1 MVANARGPA
10 AGNTPGRHYAG
21 LLVTTQSRGE
31 APTTSLTPVPS
42 DPRIARRARWASLV
56 GTSLESYDFY
66 LFAYFSAFFAGPL
79 FFEPLGPVGANL
91 AALATIGVAFVIRP
105 IGAIIFGH
113 LGDRIGRRT
122 TLIVTITMMGVATA
136 LIGVLP
142 TFDQAGWVGAVL
154 LVLLRVLQG
163 VSLGGE
169 WGGAILIA
177 TEHES
182 KAKRAFAA
190 AMPQLGSPIGSI
202 LSAVAF
208 LWLTLSLTTEEIGE
222 WAWRIPFLTAIPL
235 LAISLYLRLAITET
249 PVFAAVKGA
258 GRAPRI
264 PLAALLRAQPVT
276 IVVAVGVALLGIG
289 SYSLM
294 NTYTINYGAAVLGF
308 DYYELLIA
316 TTIGG
321 LLQLVTI
328 PLFGAWATRI
338 GSGLVI
344 AIGALGTL
352 LVSFPIYFFL
362 QDASFGF
369 LVGMMVIGGILPT
382 MSWAALGGIFTE
394 LFDERYRYSALGFA
408 YALAAVVSGFVP
420 YLTAELGVATGNAW
434 WHPAIVL
441 AGMSLI
447 TLVSSLVA
455 IRIRVDRDEDA
466 PAVTAPEVVG
476 AER

>member
-1 MVANARGPA
+1 MTTETAAAPVA
-10 AGNTPGRHYAG
+10 
-21 LLVTTQSRGE
+21 
-31 APTTSLTPVPS
+31 PS

-79 FFEPLGPVGANL
+79 FFEPLGEVGANL

-105 IGAIIFGH
+105 LGAIIFGH

-122 TLIVTITMMGVATA
+122 ILIVTITMMGVATG

-142 TFDQAGWVGAVL
+142 TYEQAGWFGAVL

-169 WGGAILIA
+169 WGGAVLIA

-182 KAKRAFAA
+182 RAKRAFAA

-202 LSAVAF
+202 LSAAAF
-208 LWLTLSLTTEEIGE
+208 IWLTLALTSEEIAE
-222 WAWRIPFLTAIPL
+222 WAWRVPFLTAIPL
-235 LAISLYLRLAITET
+235 LAISLYLRLTITET
-249 PVFAAVKGA
+249 PVFTAVKDA

-264 PLAALLRAQPVT
+264 PLAALLRAQPIT

-294 NTYTINYGAAVLGF
+294 NTYTLNYGAAVLGF

-316 TTIGG
+316 TTLGG

-338 GSGLVI
+338 GSGMVV

-352 LVSFPIYFFL
+352 LVAFPIYFFL

-369 LVGMMVIGGILPT
+369 LVGMMIIGGILPT

-408 YALAAVVSGFVP
+408 YALAAVVAGFVP
-420 YLTAELGVATGNAW
+420 ALTGALGVATSNAW
-434 WHPAIVL
+434 WHPAVVL
-441 AGMSLI
+441 AAMSLI

-455 IRIRVDRDEDA
+455 IRIRVDRDDA
-466 PAVTAPEVVG
+466 EPVAESTLAPQPASTLG
-476 AER
+476 WRHRG

>member
-1 MVANARGPA
+1 MTDIA
-10 AGNTPGRHYAG
+10 AAPVP
-21 LLVTTQSRGE
+21 VT
-31 APTTSLTPVPS
+31 PS

-79 FFEPLGPVGANL
+79 FFEPLGEVGANL

-105 IGAIIFGH
+105 LGAIVFGH

-122 TLIVTITMMGVATA
+122 VLIMTITMMGIATG

-142 TFDQAGWVGAVL
+142 TYEQSGWLGAVL

-169 WGGAILIA
+169 WGGAVLIA
-177 TEHES
+177 TEHETR
-182 KAKRAFAA
+182 ARRAFAA

-202 LSAVAF
+202 LAAVAF
-208 LWLTLSLTTEEIGE
+208 LWLTLSLTSAEIAE
-222 WAWRIPFLTAIPL
+222 WAWRVPFLTAIPL
-235 LAISLYLRLAITET
+235 LALSLYLRLAITET
-249 PVFAAVKGA
+249 PVFTAVKDA

-316 TTIGG
+316 TTVGG

-338 GSGLVI
+338 GSGLVV
-344 AIGALGTL
+344 AIGALGTF
-352 LVSFPIYFFL
+352 LVAFPIYYFL

-369 LVGMMVIGGILPT
+369 LVGMMIIGGILPT

-394 LFDERYRYSALGFA
+394 LFDERYRYSALGFS
-408 YALAAVVSGFVP
+408 YALAAVVAGFVP
-420 YLTAELGVATGNAW
+420 ALTGALGAATGNAW

-441 AGMSLI
+441 ASMSII
-447 TLVSSLVA
+447 TLVASLVA
-455 IRIRVDRDEDA
+455 IRIRVDRDDA
-466 PAVTAPEVVG
+466 QTPEQSALVPTRG
-476 AER
+476 AL

>member
-1 MVANARGPA
+1 MTTEQRGK
-10 AGNTPGRHYAG
+10 
-21 LLVTTQSRGE
+21 
-31 APTTSLTPVPS
+31 APTTQASSATLPAPS

-79 FFEPLGPVGANL
+79 FFSGFGEVGEDI
-91 AALATIGVAFVIRP
+91 AALLTIGVAFIIRP

-113 LGDRIGRRT
+113 LGDRLGRRR
-122 TLIVTITMMGVATA
+122 TLIITITMMGVATG

-142 TFDQAGWVGAVL
+142 TYDQVGWLAAAL
-154 LVLLRVLQG
+154 LILLRLVQG
-163 VSLGGE
+163 ISLGGE

-182 KAKRAFAA
+182 RAKRAFAA

-208 LWLTLSLTTEEIGE
+208 IWLTLSLTSAEITE

-235 LAISLYLRLAITET
+235 LAVSLYLRLAVTET
-249 PVFAAVKGA
+249 PVFESVRKAERRPKV
-258 GRAPRI
+258 PI
-264 PLAALLRAQPVT
+264 AALLRAQPTAVF
-276 IVVAVGVALLGIG
+276 VAIGVALLGIG

-294 NTYTINYGAAVLGF
+294 NTYTLNYGSTVLGF
-308 DYYELLIA
+308 DYYQLLIA

-321 LLQLVTI
+321 LLQLITI

-338 GSGLVI
+338 GSGMVV

-352 LVSFPIYFFL
+352 LVAFPLYYFL
-362 QDASFGF
+362 QFADFGV
-369 LVGMMVIGGILPT
+369 LVAMMVIGGILPT

-394 LFDERYRYSALGFA
+394 LFDERYRYSALSFA
-408 YALAAVVSGFVP
+408 YALSAAVAGFVP
-420 YLTAELGVATGNAW
+420 GLTAVLGDQTGNAW
-434 WHPAIVL
+434 WHPGIVL
-441 AGMSLI
+441 AAMSLI
-447 TLVSSLVA
+447 TLVASLVA
-455 IRIRVDRDEDA
+455 IRMRVDKDEDA
-466 PAVTAPEVVG
+466 GVPLD
-476 AER
+476 